1 MISLDKCIE
10 SYHVLYLKIFVPKE
24 TKGINLKAFNMSRN
38 TNKLRQWQSIFHVI
52 VNANSIVQNVIWIE
66 NGIIKRSN
74 KNVKIIISPKQ
85 IMAGFLTHVFVAIAN
100 IWKTSSVIECDYI
113 IDTVSTKMIN
123 ILATHIWG
131 TASTNCYSK
140 KVRYCYILHTV
151 LSVVILL
158 LIIIIIWYYYAK
170 QKGINALTI

>member
-1 MISLDKCIE
+1 
-10 SYHVLYLKIFVPKE
+10 
-24 TKGINLKAFNMSRN
+24 
-38 TNKLRQWQSIFHVI
+38 
-52 VNANSIVQNVIWIE
+52 
-66 NGIIKRSN
+66 
-74 KNVKIIISPKQ
+74 
-85 IMAGFLTHVFVAIAN
+85 MAGFLTHVFVAIAN
-100 IWKTSSVIECDYI
+100 IKKTSSVIECDYI

-151 LSVVILL
+151 LSVIILL